1 MKRSL
6 IFVWLLLSIAGASA
20 EDLHGFYVGRFEAAK
35 INESKQP
42 MYVNKINISIDSI
55 KDGTLRGHSVV
66 AGNNRPFTGTITKKG
81 DVYEV
86 VAKEPGDDP
95 YDGKFVFTLYPKDQ
109 RVNGYWVANDQK
121 LAVASRRYDLQ
132 KASFKYDPAQELD
145 ERDLVRHR
153 SLVYDYNRIRHGDS
167 SGEAFTKD
175 AAKFNAS
182 KTALRSQDVENMY
195 KRDLELMRNAI
206 YARHGY
212 SFQNREMR
220 YFFDQVDWYIP
231 VSTDVTGQLTDI
243 ERKNIELLKRYENH
257 AASYYDSFG
266 R

>member
-6 IFVWLLLSIAGASA
+6 ILLWLLLSIAASAA
-20 EDLHGFYVGRFEAAK
+20 EDLHGFYVGEFEAAK
-35 INESKQP
+35 LDESKQP
-42 MYVNKINISIDSI
+42 MYFNKINISIDSI
-55 KDGTLRGHSVV
+55 KGGTIKGHSVV
-66 AGNNRPFTGTITKKG
+66 AGNNRPFTGTIAKKG

-86 VAKEPGDDP
+86 VAREPGDDP
-95 YDGKFVFTLYPKDQ
+95 YDGKFVFTVYPKSQ

-121 LAVASRRYDLQ
+121 LAVTSRRYDLH
-132 KASFKYDPAQELD
+132 KTTFKYNPDQELD
-145 ERDLVRHR
+145 ESFLEGHR

-182 KTALRSQDVENMY
+182 KRALSSQDVENMY
-195 KRDLELMRNAI
+195 KRDLELMRNTI

-220 YFFDQVDWYIP
+220 YFFDHVDWYIP
-231 VSTDVTGQLTDI
+231 VSTNVTSQLTDI

-257 AASYYDSFG
+257 AATYYDSFG